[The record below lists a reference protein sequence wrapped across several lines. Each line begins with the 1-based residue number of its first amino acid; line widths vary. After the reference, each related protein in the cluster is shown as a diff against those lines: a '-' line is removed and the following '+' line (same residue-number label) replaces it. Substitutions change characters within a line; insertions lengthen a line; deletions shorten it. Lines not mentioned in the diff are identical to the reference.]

1 MQLHPCTRLF
11 GVAHL
16 TETVCEVHARHA
28 ITFPSVLRILG
39 RMSYINITTLPQ
51 HQNSE
56 HKYTVNT
63 SHADMQVVTVV
74 VYVDAG
80 SAGKGEE

>member
-1 MQLHPCTRLF
+1 MQVHPRTRSV
-11 GVAHL
+11 GAVYV
-16 TETVCEVHARHA
+16 TETMCQVHARQP
-28 ITFPSVLRILG
+28 ITVSSVLRILG

-51 HQNSE
+51 HRSSE
-56 HKYTVNT
+56 HAYTVNT